1 MIALDLET
9 IRIIR
14 KAIMDN
20 NIAYI
25 QKVFGDNQ
33 EWLNYEVATENWL
46 NIAIVYKKKEI
57 VQYLISL
64 DADVNYGGKDEL
76 TPINE
81 AVMAESLDIIKILME
96 NGARI
101 ETDHILKNPL
111 FNAILQKNAEI
122 VSYFLTQDIDIT
134 IKYNLS
140 YGEVDALKFAKI
152 WSTSEIV
159 SLIENRLIKLG
170 ISLPDMDK
178 KIEKNLDKRELKKKF
193 DFALRQI
200 VREWR
205 GEHWG
210 TEEIFAMS
218 FYMDYN
224 NKDIKKRFSC
234 KTMIQ
239 TKESCEERIKFSK
252 ETFSIQDTL
261 AFKYLPKEYKYTEEG
276 FSGFQCVQEYLTK
289 NCIRFEACEA
299 LEDMEAREKMQEDIK
314 NEILLIEKVMI
325 QCIKKLRKEQF
336 LTSDYHNKEF
346 YVFPYLENNHCTKE
360 DILFA
365 KTVNEGLDITEYLE
379 YMERKKNINTNV
391 FVPESIENETK
402 EAQIRKMNK
411 RELKKKL
418 DAALRQMIETCL
430 EKYNNEGLYA
440 MCFWMHYDNVDI
452 ESRFLCEIIVQT
464 QKGYEEAVQRFMEEC
479 TEEDYRKES
488 LLYYKYL
495 PDEYKYS
502 LDGLD
507 KFQIVQEYLYNNCF
521 NLEECEDLEN
531 FDEREQMYE
540 SIAKQSLEIEKILAE
555 TVAKLRQ
562 EKLLTTHDGREFYVF
577 PYIEE
582 DNPPKKY
589 ISLTKKMNKGL
600 DLTEYL
606 EFMKSE
612 FFE

>member
-1 MIALDLET
+1 
-9 IRIIR
+9 
-14 KAIMDN
+14 
-20 NIAYI
+20 
-25 QKVFGDNQ
+25 
-33 EWLNYEVATENWL
+33 
-46 NIAIVYKKKEI
+46 
-57 VQYLISL
+57 
-64 DADVNYGGKDEL
+64 
-76 TPINE
+76 
-81 AVMAESLDIIKILME
+81 
-96 NGARI
+96 
-101 ETDHILKNPL
+101 
-111 FNAILQKNAEI
+111 
-122 VSYFLTQDIDIT
+122 
-134 IKYNLS
+134 
-140 YGEVDALKFAKI
+140 
-152 WSTSEIV
+152 
-159 SLIENRLIKLG
+159 
-170 ISLPDMDK
+170 
-178 KIEKNLDKRELKKKF
+178 
-193 DFALRQI
+193 
-200 VREWR
+200 
-205 GEHWG
+205 
-210 TEEIFAMS
+210 
-218 FYMDYN
+218 
-224 NKDIKKRFSC
+224 
-234 KTMIQ
+234 
-239 TKESCEERIKFSK
+239 
-252 ETFSIQDTL
+252 
-261 AFKYLPKEYKYTEEG
+261 
-276 FSGFQCVQEYLTK
+276 
-289 NCIRFEACEA
+289 
-299 LEDMEAREKMQEDIK
+299 
-314 NEILLIEKVMI
+314 MI

-365 KTVNEGLDITEYLE
+365 KTVNEGLDLTEYLE
-379 YMERKKNINTNV
+379 YMKRKKNINTNV

-440 MCFWMHYDNVDI
+440 MCFWMHYDSVDI

>member
-1 MIALDLET
+1 ME
-9 IRIIR
+9 
-14 KAIMDN
+14 N
-20 NIAYI
+20 NITCI
-25 QKVFGDNQ
+25 QEFFGDNQ
-33 EWLNYEVATENWL
+33 DLLNYEVATESWL
-46 NIAIVYKKKEI
+46 NIAIIYKKKEI

-64 DADVNYGGKDEL
+64 GADVNYGGKDEL

-96 NGARI
+96 KGARI

-134 IKYNLS
+134 TKYNLS
-140 YGEVDALKFAKI
+140 YGEVDALQFAKI

-178 KIEKNLDKRELKKKF
+178 KIERNLNKRELKKKF

-200 VREWR
+200 VTEWR

-218 FYMDYN
+218 FHIDYD

-239 TKESCEERIKFSK
+239 TKESYEERIKFSK
-252 ETFSIQDTL
+252 KPFNFQDTL
-261 AFKYLPKEYKYTEEG
+261 AFKYLPKEYKYVEEG
-276 FSGFQCVQEYLTK
+276 FSGFQRVQEYLIE

-299 LEDMEAREKMQEDIK
+299 LKDIEAREKMQEDIK
-314 NEILLIEKVMI
+314 NQILLIEKVMI
-325 QCIKKLRKEQF
+325 QCIKRLRKEQF

-346 YVFPYLENNHCTKE
+346 YVFPYLENDRCTKE

-365 KTVNEGLDITEYLE
+365 KTVNEGLDLTEYLE
-379 YMERKKNINTNV
+379 YMKQIQNINIDV
-391 FVPESIENETK
+391 FVPEPTENKTK
-402 EAQIRKMNK
+402 ETQIRKINK
-411 RELKKKL
+411 RELKKRL
-418 DAALRQMIETCL
+418 EAAIRQMIDVCL

-440 MCFWMHYDNVDI
+440 MCFWMHYDSVDI

-479 TEEDYRKES
+479 TENDYRKES

-507 KFQIVQEYLYNNCF
+507 KFQIVQEYLYTNCF

-540 SIAKQSLEIEKILAE
+540 NIAKQSLEIEKVLAE

-562 EKLLTTHDGREFYVF
+562 EDILINCDGTEFYVF

-582 DNPPKKY
+582 DNPPQKY
-589 ISLTKKMNKGL
+589 ISLAKKMNKGL

-612 FFE
+612 FSE